1 MFREKPLIPFHAST
15 QVIIYP
21 DDENKPPVGC
31 DLNRRAEVT
40 LDQVWP
46 QDKTQR
52 EPIKDRERLEA
63 MDYQGKLR
71 RVCDKHDMRFVDYR
85 PETGSWVFRVDH
97 FSKYGLND
105 SDDEDECMAV
115 DPKKA
120 KLQAGAAQP
129 ANGNEKL
136 VGKHNALGHCLC
148 KYLLDFVN
156 ICQQRGA
163 AVPKLSAGQT
173 RSNDQQ
179 KQASGLGGGA
189 DNAGNGETFVHH
201 QTTAFQPLSPSS
213 AIAMDTGTDSHK
225 LQLMKASFFVDDDFD
240 GKSGN

>member
-1 MFREKPLIPFHAST
+1 M
-15 QVIIYP
+15 IIYP
-21 DDENKPPVGC
+21 DDENKPPVGS

-52 EPIKDRERLEA
+52 EPIKDRERLDA

-105 SDDEDECMAV
+105 SDDEDEFVAV

-120 KLQAGAAQP
+120 KLQAEAAQ
-129 ANGNEKL
+129 
-136 VGKHNALGHCLC
+136 
-148 KYLLDFVN
+148 
-156 ICQQRGA
+156 A
-163 AVPKLSAGQT
+163 A
-173 RSNDQQ
+173 
-179 KQASGLGGGA
+179 
-189 DNAGNGETFVHH
+189 
-201 QTTAFQPLSPSS
+201 
-213 AIAMDTGTDSHK
+213 GTDK
-225 LQLMKASFFVDDDFD
+225 DVGIRTEIQLFVFAHILFCSNCSSVSLRSSLDSR
-240 GKSGN
+240 KPPNRRRRTRNQ